1 NYGETRNATPI
12 TNKFTNTSGFANKT
26 QDVLLVAQYQ
36 FDFGLRPSIAYTKSK
51 AKDVEDIGDVDL
63 VNYFEVGATYYFNK
77 NMSTYVDYIIN
88 QIDSDNK
95 LGVGSDD
102 TVAVGIV
109 YQF

>member
-1 NYGETRNATPI
+1 
-12 TNKFTNTSGFANKT
+12 
-26 QDVLLVAQYQ
+26 
-36 FDFGLRPSIAYTKSK
+36 YTKSK
-51 AKDVEDIGDVDL
+51 AKDVDGIGDVDL

>member
-1 NYGETRNATPI
+1 PI

-51 AKDVEDIGDVDL
+51 AKDVEGIGDVDL